1 MRILFQLDCNK
12 NSTKENNNEYV
23 SYGPQHTIYFFHCHG
38 MKTAERKHVCE
49 VIKQG
54 YTHEREQERQMQGE
68 IDREI
73 WKEMINR

>member
-1 MRILFQLDCNK
+1 
-12 NSTKENNNEYV
+12 
-23 SYGPQHTIYFFHCHG
+23 